1 MNIIFSISYFSKI
14 PFMRQFVVGIVV
26 FLNMLDVYMLDNLFK
41 QYFFMFQKHKSVRKR
56 FEL

>member
-26 FLNMLDVYMLDNLFK
+26 FLNMLDVNMLDNLFK
-41 QYFFMFQKHKSVRKR
+41 QYFLCFKNIRV
-56 FEL
+56 

>member
-41 QYFFMFQKHKSVRKR
+41 QYFLCFKNIRV
-56 FEL
+56 

>member
-1 MNIIFSISYFSKI
+1 MNIIFRISCFSKI

-26 FLNMLDVYMLDNLFK
+26 FLNMLDGNMLDNLFR
-41 QYFFMFQKHKSVRKR
+41 QYFFYVSKHKSVRKR